1 MEFNELYIG
10 KIGLI
15 SDTQYADEDIGTNF
29 NKTETR
35 QFRETLNA
43 VSTMIKNE
51 YIVIMQ
57 CGDIIDGRNKDT
69 GNSIKALETTLEV
82 FKDKEIKRI
91 DAVGNHEL

>member
-1 MEFNELYIG
+1 
-10 KIGLI
+10 
-15 SDTQYADEDIGTNF
+15 
-29 NKTETR
+29 
-35 QFRETLNA
+35 
-43 VSTMIKNE
+43 MIKNE